1 MKLSAY
7 PIRVNRHRV
16 TKILDVK
23 TESPTV
29 KTFTFKD
36 KMCARAKPGQFLM
49 LWIPGVDEIPLSILN
64 ADEEGIVSVA
74 VKRVGEATQA
84 LHNKRVG
91 DFIGLRGPFGN
102 SFTISEGKIL
112 VVGGGI
118 GMAPLLF
125 LAKKLA
131 PKASKLTMV
140 VGAKTREE
148 LLFMEKLKKF
158 CKEENLLATTDDGS
172 YGFKGLAS
180 ELSESILTKEKYDA
194 IYTCGPEQMIRKVF
208 ETAEKAGIRIEASLE
223 RLMRCAIGLCGSC
236 VIGKYRV
243 CKDGPVFNSN
253 QLREVKGELGISKR
267 DFNGKRIP
275 L

>member
-7 PIRVNRHRV
+7 HIRANRHRV

-23 TESPTV
+23 TETPTV
-29 KTFTFKD
+29 KTFTFRD

-49 LWIPGVDEIPLSILN
+49 LWIPGVDEIPLSILD
-64 ADEEGIVSVA
+64 ADESGIVSVA

-194 IYTCGPEQMIRKVF
+194 VYACGPEQMIRKVF
-208 ETAEKAGIRIEASLE
+208 ETAEKAGISMEASLE